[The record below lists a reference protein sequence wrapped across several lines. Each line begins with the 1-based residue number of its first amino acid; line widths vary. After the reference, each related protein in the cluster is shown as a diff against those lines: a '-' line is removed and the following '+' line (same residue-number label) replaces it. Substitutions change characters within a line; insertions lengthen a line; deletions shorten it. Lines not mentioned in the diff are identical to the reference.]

1 MINKHELL
9 LSDNTKFKNILVP
22 LDGSEYSIKALE
34 YAGRM
39 AKGFNSK
46 LIALYILPSSIRYNL
61 SSNNENSEIN
71 SQFNQII
78 QGSYIEAQ
86 NWVKDMAK
94 KIDIEIGTE
103 VIIAKESIVSEIIEF
118 AEQRSIDLII
128 MGTRGRTGFKK
139 LLLGSVAS
147 GVVTYSH
154 CPVLVIR

>member
-1 MINKHELL
+1 ML
-9 LSDNTKFKNILVP
+9 LSENTKFENILVP
-22 LDGSEYSIKALE
+22 LDGSGYSLKAVE

-61 SSNNENSEIN
+61 SSNQENSEVN

-86 NWVKDMAK
+86 NWLKDIAK
-94 KIDIEIGTE
+94 KIDIEIVTE

-118 AEQRSIDLII
+118 AELRNIDLII
-128 MGTRGRTGFKK
+128 MGTRGRTGFKRM
-139 LLLGSVAS
+139 LLGSVAS
-147 GVVTYSH
+147 GVVTYAH

>member
-1 MINKHELL
+1 
-9 LSDNTKFKNILVP
+9 LSENTEFENILVP
-22 LDGSEYSIKALE
+22 LDGSEHSIKAVE

-61 SSNNENSEIN
+61 SSDNENSEIN

-78 QGSYIEAQ
+78 QRSYIEAQ
-86 NWVKDMAK
+86 NWLKDIVK
-94 KIDIEIGTE
+94 KIDIEIVTE

-118 AEQRSIDLII
+118 AELRSIDLII

>member
-1 MINKHELL
+1 
-9 LSDNTKFKNILVP
+9 LSENTKFENILVP
-22 LDGSEYSIKALE
+22 LDGSEYSIKAVE

-61 SSNNENSEIN
+61 SSDNENSEIN

-78 QGSYIEAQ
+78 QRSYIEAQ
-86 NWVKDMAK
+86 NWLKDIVK
-94 KIDIEIGTE
+94 KIDIEIVTE

-118 AEQRSIDLII
+118 AELRSIDLII

>member
-1 MINKHELL
+1 ML
-9 LSDNTKFKNILVP
+9 LSENTKFENILVP
-22 LDGSEYSIKALE
+22 LDGSEYSIKAVE

-61 SSNNENSEIN
+61 PSNKENSEIN
-71 SQFNQII
+71 PQFNQII
-78 QGSYIEAQ
+78 QRSYIEAQ
-86 NWVKDMAK
+86 NWLKDIAK
-94 KIDIEIGTE
+94 KIDVEIVTE
-103 VIIAKESIVSEIIEF
+103 VIIAKESIISEIIEF
-118 AEQRSIDLII
+118 AEQRRIDLII

>member
-1 MINKHELL
+1 ML

-34 YAGRM
+34 YAGIM
-39 AKGFNSK
+39 AKSFNSK
-46 LIALYILPSSIRYNL
+46 LIALYILPSSIRYNF
-61 SSNNENSEIN
+61 SSNKENSEIN
-71 SQFNQII
+71 SPFNQII
-78 QGSYIEAQ
+78 QVSYIEAQ
-86 NWVKDMAK
+86 NWLKDMRK
-94 KIDIEIGTE
+94 KMDIEIVAE

-118 AEQRSIDLII
+118 AELRSIDLII

-147 GVVTYSH
+147 GVVTYAH

>member
-1 MINKHELL
+1 MSE
-9 LSDNTKFKNILVP
+9 NTKFENILVP
-22 LDGSEYSIKALE
+22 LDGSEYSIKAVE

-61 SSNNENSEIN
+61 SSDNENSEIN

-78 QGSYIEAQ
+78 QGSYIETQ
-86 NWVKDMAK
+86 NWLNDITKI
-94 KIDIEIGTE
+94 IDIEIVTE

>member
-1 MINKHELL
+1 ML
-9 LSDNTKFKNILVP
+9 LSEIIKFENILVP
-22 LDGSEYSIKALE
+22 LDGSGYSIKAVE

-61 SSNNENSEIN
+61 PSNKENSEIN

-86 NWVKDMAK
+86 NWLKDIAK
-94 KIDIEIGTE
+94 KIDIEIVTE